1 MSLTARERRTLGRT
15 ASEIM
20 ATAPE
25 LAALFSM
32 FNRVESGAEMP
43 YRAQPAPSRAE
54 PPCIMAMAPRS
65 TPAVSLPVQSQRRM
79 LLIIVSSLISA
90 GLIAVAVV
98 IGLVDHATTGVSQN
112 PSWRVGTQQG

>member
-1 MSLTARERRTLGRT
+1 MRLNARERQTLGRT

-54 PPCIMAMAPRS
+54 PPCGIMAMTPRG
-65 TPAVSLPVQSQRRM
+65 TPAVSLPVHGQRRM
-79 LLIIVSSLISA
+79 LLIIVSAVISA
-90 GLIAVAVV
+90 GLITVAVV
-98 IGLVDHATTGVSQN
+98 VGLAGHGTAGLSQN
-112 PSWRVGTQQG
+112 SSWSAGT